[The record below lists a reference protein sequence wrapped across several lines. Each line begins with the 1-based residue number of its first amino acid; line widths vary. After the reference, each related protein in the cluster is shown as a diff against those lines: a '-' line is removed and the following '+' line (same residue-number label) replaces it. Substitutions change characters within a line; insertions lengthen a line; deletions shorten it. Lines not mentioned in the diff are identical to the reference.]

1 MNEAE
6 EGEFAAFVAARS
18 HALLRTA
25 YLLTG
30 DDQAAEDLLQ
40 TALLSTLRHWRRIR
54 DRESL
59 EAFVRRVMV
68 NERRSWFRRRA
79 SSEITVATIHDRP
92 GPDVHARVDDG
103 ELLQRALLTL
113 PQRQR
118 ATLVLRF
125 FDDLSEAEVATILGC
140 SVGTVKSQTS
150 KGLARLRGLLTEID
164 ERCQL

>member
-1 MNEAE
+1 VNDADA
-6 EGEFAAFVAARS
+6 GEFTAFVTARS
-18 HALLRTA
+18 PSLLRTA

-30 DDQAAEDLLQ
+30 SDQAAEDLLQ

-79 SSEITVATIHDRP
+79 STEITVATIHDQP
-92 GPDVHARVDDG
+92 APDAHAQVDDA

-125 FDDLSEAEVATILGC
+125 FDDLSEAEVAHILGC

-150 KGLARLRGLLTEID
+150 KGLARLRGLLAEID